1 MDFSNSFSQASN
13 RMKPSIIRA
22 LLKLVQQSDI
32 ISFAGGAPDAELFP
46 RDLLAELASRVIR
59 EQGKLS
65 LQYGETI
72 GWRPLREAVADTLSA
87 QGLACA
93 PDHILITTGSQQ
105 GLYLSGLTL
114 LDPGDGV
121 VVEEPSYL
129 GGLLSFENFSVE
141 FLPVA
146 CGPHGLNAGEVDQR
160 IAQAPRKPKL
170 IYTIPT
176 FQNPGGSTMPEAERA
191 KLVEVAHRHGLLV
204 IEDNPYGELNFT
216 GKAIKPLKSFDTDG
230 RVIYLGSFSKIA
242 SPGMRLGWVC
252 ADPALVARMATAK
265 ETVDVCTDVLSQSIA
280 AEFLKGGHLHTHLQ
294 KLIGT
299 YQKRRDAMLAAIQE
313 YFPKEAWTNKPLG
326 GFFIWACLPEGT
338 NTVEL
343 FEKAVAAKV
352 AYVVGTAFYTGKNRG
367 LNTLRLTYCA
377 VDESKIKEGIKRL
390 GSVFQEALLQRR

>member
-1 MDFSNSFSQASN
+1 MDFSQTFSQASN
-13 RMKPSIIRA
+13 RTKPSIIRA

-32 ISFAGGAPDAELFP
+32 ISFAGGTPDAELFP
-46 RDLLAELASRVIR
+46 RDLLADIASRVIR

-65 LQYGETI
+65 LQYGETV
-72 GWRPLREAVADTLSA
+72 GWRPLREAVAEYLSA
-87 QGLACA
+87 QGIDCTQEN
-93 PDHILITTGSQQ
+93 ILITTGSQQ
-105 GLYLSGLTL
+105 GLYLAGLTL
-114 LDPGDGV
+114 LNPGDGV

-129 GGLLSFENFSVE
+129 GGLLSFQNFLAE

-146 CGPHGLNAGEVDQR
+146 CGPEGVNPDEVDQR

-170 IYTIPT
+170 VYTIPT
-176 FQNPGGSTMPEAERA
+176 FQNPGGSTMPEKQRAE
-191 KLVEVAHRHGLLV
+191 LVEVARRHNLLV

-216 GKAIKPLKSFDTDG
+216 GKTIKPLKSFDKDG

-299 YQKRRDAMLAAIQE
+299 YQRRRDTMLAAIEE
-313 YFPKEAWTNKPLG
+313 YFPKEVWFNRPLG
-326 GFFIWACLPEGT
+326 GFFVWAGLPEGF

-352 AYVVGTAFYTGKNRG
+352 AYVVGTAFYTGEKRG

-377 VDESKIKEGIKRL
+377 VDEAKIKEGIKRL
-390 GSVFQEALLQRR
+390 GGVFQEALSQRR